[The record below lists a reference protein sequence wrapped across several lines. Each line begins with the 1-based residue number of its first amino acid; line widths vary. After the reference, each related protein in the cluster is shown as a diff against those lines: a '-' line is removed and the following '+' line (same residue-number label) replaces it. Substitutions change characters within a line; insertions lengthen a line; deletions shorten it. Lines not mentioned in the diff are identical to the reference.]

1 MVTGECGDFW
11 RGCDF
16 QMCAVTFGD
25 VVTFGEVMVCGDVV
39 TFGEVMVCGDFVTFG
54 GVLTL

>member
-25 VVTFGEVMVCGDVV
+25 VVTFGEVMVCGD
-39 TFGEVMVCGDFVTFG
+39 FVTFG
-54 GVLTL
+54 GVLTF